1 MRKASSSGSV
11 TEKRSTSSRPS
22 LRNWSPKMLS
32 KAAEVIEKQS
42 QIIRIQADVI
52 NDLYSLL
59 MQHITVEEAAKIRS
73 TIEE

>member
-1 MRKASSSGSV
+1 M
-11 TEKRSTSSRPS
+11 
-22 LRNWSPKMLS
+22 RNWSPKMLS

-59 MQHITVEEAAKIRS
+59 MQHITVEEAANIRS